1 MGPTYEIRIRGR
13 VGEVVASAFVGFDVS
28 TRNVE
33 TVLSG
38 PVADQADLFTVLA
51 RLQSFGF
58 ELVDVRQLATPSSGH
73 PAPEDPPPEDPPP
86 EDSPPENLAR
96 ETPPPAG

>member
-1 MGPTYEIRIRGR
+1 MGLTYEIRIRGR

-38 PVADQADLFTVLA
+38 PVADQAELFTVLA
-51 RLQSFGF
+51 QLQSFGF
-58 ELVDVRQLATPSSGH
+58 ELVDVRQLA
-73 PAPEDPPPEDPPP
+73 PPPTEPAT
-86 EDSPPENLAR
+86 PENPSQ
-96 ETPPPAG
+96 ENPPQAG